1 MDATEVLQAIDAT
14 RAETRHRAE
23 REISAVEARRD
34 AELGKLDRAERALV
48 GGSGKAAT
56 KDPPKPTLAKSRPR
70 PKGRVRRKHLSP
82 ASPKELAARCEKV
95 ARLIEESKSPP
106 SFAEIVRALGLTG
119 HKTRA
124 AILIL
129 RKEDR
134 IRQEGTGSGTRY
146 VLAHPGVGRLSK
158 QPPTQGTADERIIA
172 VLEDRH
178 RASREELAQALREP
192 LDRVV
197 DACGRL
203 QREERIRMERYND
216 KPVYMLAVRV

>member
-1 MDATEVLQAIDAT
+1 MDATDVLQVIDAK
-14 RAETRHRAE
+14 RAETRRRAE
-23 REISAVEARRD
+23 REISALEARCEAD
-34 AELGKLDRAERALV
+34 LGKLDRAERALV
-48 GGSGKAAT
+48 GGGNASAS
-56 KDPPKPTLAKSRPR
+56 DRPKPTPTQSRPK
-70 PKGRVRRKHLSP
+70 PKGRVRRRGLSP
-82 ASPKELAARCEKV
+82 ASPTELAARCEKV
-95 ARLIEESKSPP
+95 ARLIEESKSKL
-106 SFAEIVRALGLTG
+106 SFGEIAHGLGLTG

-129 RKEDR
+129 RKEGR
-134 IRQEGTGSGTRY
+134 IKQEGTGSGTRY
-146 VLAHPGVGRLSK
+146 VLAHPGAGRLSK
-158 QPPTQGTADERIIA
+158 QPPTQGTIDERIVA